1 MRIIMFSV
9 LLLLLSSNNMLFAQG
24 KISLAVLDLDAEG
37 ISESEGRIISERLR
51 SSLFE
56 SGKYIVLERDK
67 MDEIL
72 KEQGFQQSGCT
83 SDECVVEI
91 GKLIGMQQMVAGSIG
106 KIGNLYT
113 FNVRM
118 IDVQSGRVLH
128 TAVDDCACPIEE
140 VLTTSTDT
148 IVRMLIDGKNTPPKN
163 QKDQKSH
170 FYFSPF
176 LGYGWDTTTKLGY
189 GGKAGYQNADGFIF
203 GIVYLKNTGT
213 DESSS
218 ADDYEEWKYGD
229 SWFAGGE
236 FGYIFKTEPVNILLS
251 IMAGVYE
258 LNREEYYEDYN
269 SGEVDESYTYGD
281 GLSFG
286 INLGVTYAVTQYFAI
301 GADIK
306 GIMGK
311 DGDGFLSPYAT
322 FNFYF

>member
-1 MRIIMFSV
+1 MKIIHLFVM
-9 LLLLLSSNNMLFAQG
+9 LLLLTFFNSLFAQG

-37 ISESEGRIISERLR
+37 ISESEARIISERLR

-83 SDECVVEI
+83 SDECIVEI

-106 KIGNLYT
+106 KIGTLYT
-113 FNVRM
+113 FNVRI

-140 VLTTSTDT
+140 VLTSSTDT
-148 IVRMLIDGKNTPPKN
+148 IVRMLIDGKYKPVK
-163 QKDQKSH
+163 KHKEQKSH

-176 LGYGWDTTTKLGY
+176 LGYGWDTATKLGY
-189 GGKAGYQNADGFIF
+189 GAKAGYQNADGFIF
-203 GIVYLKNTGT
+203 GVIYLKNTGT

-218 ADDYEEWKYGD
+218 SDDYEEWKYGD

-236 FGYIFKTEPVNILLS
+236 FGYAFDTRPVNILLS
-251 IMAGVYE
+251 FMAGVYE

-269 SGEVDESYTYGD
+269 SGEIDESYKYGE

-286 INLGVTYAVTQYFAI
+286 INLGITYSITEYFAV

-306 GIMGK
+306 GILGSDGK
-311 DGDGFLSPYAT
+311 DFISPYAT
-322 FNFYF
+322 FNFNF